1 MRGCSNVTIGTIS
14 IATLRKRFRGHAY
27 PARKQ
32 RTASSTRVMVAA
44 SPRDDRRPA
53 GILIFCNR
61 APIIWFSKR
70 QNKVETST
78 FGSEFQAM
86 KKAVEFVKALRY
98 KRRMFGV
105 PIDGATNLF
114 CDNEAVYKNTTS
126 LPESKL

>member
-1 MRGCSNVTIGTIS
+1 
-14 IATLRKRFRGHAY
+14 
-27 PARKQ
+27 
-32 RTASSTRVMVAA
+32 MVAA